1 MGWHLLVLA
10 VLAFPAAEQALAVEP
25 PAAPANPAANT
36 EKAPGPSD
44 AAFFAELGYKD
55 TATAA
60 DASRALA
67 ILVSEGSQVGDDF
80 ETAKAYLAKRGV
92 LAGGWFAKAAA
103 DAPVSRGHLA
113 VLICKTLGIKG
124 GIWMRMFGPNPR
136 LALNE
141 CAYLEVM
148 VRGCDYGYVTGGELV
163 GVIDRADRLR
173 SKGTQ
178 HAVPELEGHTSEATE
193 AEQ

>member
-1 MGWHLLVLA
+1 MGWHLLILA

-25 PAAPANPAANT
+25 PVAPANPTANA

-60 DASRALA
+60 DAARALA
-67 ILVSEGSQVGDDF
+67 ILVSEGSQVGADF

-92 LAGGWFAKAAA
+92 LADGWLAKAAA
-103 DAPVSRGHLA
+103 DAPVSRGRLA

-124 GIWMRMFGPNPR
+124 GIWMRLLGPNPR

-173 SKGTQ
+173 SEGTE
-178 HAVPELEGHTSEATE
+178 HEVPELEGESSKATE